1 MKELTLRVSRYDPAE
16 DAGPSFEEYTVRVN
30 EGARVLHALHAVHD
44 NHDPTLTYR
53 YCCGS
58 GQCGSCAVR
67 VDGTP
72 VLACMEEAR
81 DGMTVEPLDLPV
93 LKDLMVDMGPVIA
106 KIARICPAPDVEIP
120 TREEIE
126 AIKPL
131 RDCIECLCCVSAC
144 PALQV
149 TEFAGPTVFR
159 QEMRLALDPR
169 DSVDRI
175 EDAIEKGLFYC
186 TTCRRC
192 LEVCPKEINVPGK
205 AIEKLRE
212 IANRRGLTLP
222 RHQEVATLVQET
234 GRSVARTGMTFLE
247 QVPR

>member
-16 DAGPSFEEYTVRVN
+16 DGEPHFEEYTVQLN
-30 EGARVLHALHAVHD
+30 EGARVLHALHAIHD
-44 NHDPTLTYR
+44 GLDPTLAYR

-67 VDGTP
+67 VNGTP

-81 DGMTVEPLDLPV
+81 DGMTIEPLDLPV
-93 LKDLMVDMGPVIA
+93 LKDLTVDMGPVIA
-106 KIARICPAPDVEIP
+106 KIARICPTPDAGLP
-120 TREEIE
+120 TKAEIE

-149 TEFAGPTVFR
+149 TEFAGPTVLR

-169 DSVDRI
+169 DSGCDR
-175 EDAIEKGLFYC
+175 EGALLLHDLQAVLGGLSEGYRC
-186 TTCRRC
+186 PGESDRETSGTREPPRADPPPPPGGGEAGAGDGPERRAD
-192 LEVCPKEINVPGK
+192 KNDVP
-205 AIEKLRE
+205 
-212 IANRRGLTLP
+212 
-222 RHQEVATLVQET
+222 
-234 GRSVARTGMTFLE
+234 
-247 QVPR
+247 